1 MQQEANITIDK
12 DHISVERIRI
22 ACGREIRVVSVFPR
36 QGKCTPIDKLKEL
49 VELDYQQK
57 QRST

>member
-1 MQQEANITIDK
+1 MQQEATITIDK
-12 DHISVERIRI
+12 DHISVERIQI

-36 QGKCTPIDKLKEL
+36 QGKCTPMDKLKTL

-57 QRST
+57 QRSA

>member
-12 DHISVERIRI
+12 DHISMERIQI

-36 QGKCTPIDKLKEL
+36 QGKCSPMDKLKEL

-57 QRST
+57 QRPA